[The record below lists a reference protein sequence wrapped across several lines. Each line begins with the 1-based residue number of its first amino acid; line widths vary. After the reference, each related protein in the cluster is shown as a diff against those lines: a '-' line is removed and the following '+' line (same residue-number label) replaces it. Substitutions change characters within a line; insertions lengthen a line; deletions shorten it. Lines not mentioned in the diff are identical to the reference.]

1 MDPNRTTSDL
11 EKVLDSLCID
21 PLEDLTTMGAEDPL
35 SDAQVKAF
43 QDVFEMFASY
53 NPSCID
59 AVGLSSLLDT
69 VNMSLSPEQMEA
81 ALQSADCNG
90 DGEVGFQDF
99 LCVLTDCQ
107 KFARC
112 ITVAESPD
120 QSQCMDDSDSVFYKA
135 FVQILDDGLISSS
148 AAEEIVLYYQK
159 KSLCHVFRT
168 VPQQDRSGGHVI
180 TYYAKGAHL
189 VGLQPKQLMKYIESC
204 APSVSPYSKRP
215 SLSIQSKIKLG
226 RCVTKRPPLTSKDLA
241 KSWKTVETEQQIRQL
256 SIKYPGKET
265 KDMITPVKVNVDLQ
279 VKDMERLTYDTINQ
293 IRRKSKEG
301 LSSYLEMLSLYKQR
315 DAWVSWG
322 LLQCYHSPLECS
334 AMADTFSTYTW
345 SWSACR
351 NLLHPS
357 TYESRDATRP
367 SCPTNI
373 ME

>member
-112 ITVAESPD
+112 I
-120 QSQCMDDSDSVFYKA
+120 
-135 FVQILDDGLISSS
+135 
-148 AAEEIVLYYQK
+148 
-159 KSLCHVFRT
+159 T

>member
-81 ALQSADCNG
+81 ALQSADCN
-90 DGEVGFQDF
+90 
-99 LCVLTDCQ
+99 
-107 KFARC
+107 
-112 ITVAESPD
+112 
-120 QSQCMDDSDSVFYKA
+120 
-135 FVQILDDGLISSS
+135 
-148 AAEEIVLYYQK
+148 
-159 KSLCHVFRT
+159 